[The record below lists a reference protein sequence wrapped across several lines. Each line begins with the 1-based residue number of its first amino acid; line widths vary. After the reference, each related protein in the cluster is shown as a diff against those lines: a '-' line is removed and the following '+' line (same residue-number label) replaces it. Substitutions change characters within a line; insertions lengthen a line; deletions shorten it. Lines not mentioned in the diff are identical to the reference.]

1 MFLKDEFAMK
11 LWFVIIIALLCGP
24 AWTQPLPGVDPK
36 VGPIAGRVYVD
47 PERWNTARSAQ
58 FENVDQLLGSLDSK
72 TNNFPG
78 VGFDLT
84 SVPLSE
90 VIQLYF
96 SEVARAPYVICS
108 EVLSDKR
115 FVSLRATGKALDRA
129 MMIALLDT
137 NGLALNTVA
146 GIATVCLK
154 PPQLTEEQK
163 AARNGKVFSYQP
175 KYRSVADLI
184 RVATP
189 LVVGVF
195 ANGNTGEGNSLSM
208 LGGRSSSATTTLPTR
223 EIDEVLV
230 FSGNERQIARLKEIM
245 AALDVPSSSVIVR
258 AVLYEVSDSAMEAS
272 ALKVIADLVNGKVGV
287 SIGGAGLS
295 GNSLSISS
303 TSLDFVASMISEDSR
318 FKILTRPFLRVQ
330 NGKSARFQ
338 VGQDVPVVGEIL
350 FNPNGQ
356 SAQSFKYVSSGVI
369 FEVAAHIRENAISLD
384 IVQTVSNFVKT
395 TVGNSENPT
404 ANKREISTSLTLG
417 DGEIVI
423 LGGLSDE
430 QRERSAQGLFGWNFA
445 KSEGTRNSQLVLV
458 LQAQRV

>member
-1 MFLKDEFAMK
+1 MTLDH
-11 LWFVIIIALLCGP
+11 
-24 AWTQPLPGVDPK
+24 
-36 VGPIAGRVYVD
+36 
-47 PERWNTARSAQ
+47 ERMR
-58 FENVDQLLGSLDSK
+58 
-72 TNNFPG
+72 
-78 VGFDLT
+78 
-84 SVPLSE
+84 
-90 VIQLYF
+90 
-96 SEVARAPYVICS
+96 
-108 EVLSDKR
+108 
-115 FVSLRATGKALDRA
+115 
-129 MMIALLDT
+129 
-137 NGLALNTVA
+137 
-146 GIATVCLK
+146 
-154 PPQLTEEQK
+154 
-163 AARNGKVFSYQP
+163 
-175 KYRSVADLI
+175 
-184 RVATP
+184 
-189 LVVGVF
+189 
-195 ANGNTGEGNSLSM
+195 
-208 LGGRSSSATTTLPTR
+208 
-223 EIDEVLV
+223 IDW
-230 FSGNERQIARLKEIM
+230 ALKEIM
-245 AALDVPSSSVIVR
+245 VALDVPSWSVIVR

-369 FEVAAHIRENAISLD
+369 FEVAAHIREGAIGLD